1 MKYGGGGPSK
11 YVGNWFND
19 QRHGQGM
26 YTNENG
32 DLFSGQWERDAEHG
46 EGIYTYHETQVS

>member
-46 EGIYTYHETQVS
+46 EGIYTYHET